1 MDLAIWLLPL
11 VAILAILV
19 GYLGHKITTVRT
31 IGDAETRASRIV
43 EDARRAAADASREVE
58 SKAREAEA
66 KIKAA
71 ELEAKEVALR
81 ARAELEQDT
90 RARQKEIQEIE
101 RRVVH
106 QEEQLSRRIDQLD
119 RREADFDKR
128 DRQSAER
135 ERKMAETEGRL
146 ANALE
151 EHRRKLESVAGLTA
165 EEAKRQL
172 MAQIE
177 VDARREAQLLCM
189 RLEEEAR
196 ETAQLKAKE
205 VLATTIQRLAPDYTV
220 ETAVS
225 IVDLPSDDMKGRIIG
240 REGRNIRALELHT
253 GVDLIVDDTP
263 EAVLISAYDPYRR
276 EIARLALQKL
286 IADGRIH
293 PARIEEVVE
302 KVKKEMEQHLKEEGE
317 KACFEVGVHGLHP
330 ELVKL
335 VGRMK
340 FRTSYGQN
348 CLQHSKEVA
357 WLCGMMAAEI
367 KADVKLAKRM
377 GLLHDIGK
385 ALTHEQEGSHP
396 ELSLQVLT
404 KYNESPAVINAALCG
419 HENVEPE
426 TIEAVLVEAADGIS
440 AARPGARRDVLESYI
455 KRLAKLEEIA
465 LSYKGVEMCYAI
477 QAGRELRI
485 MTKSE
490 QVSDLDAYQLAK
502 DISKRIEAEMQYPGH
517 IKVVVIRETRAV
529 EVARV
534 AMTRPVTV
542 LCVGDVF
549 GESGRRCVQALLPR
563 LRKQHEVDVAV
574 VNVENAAAGFGVTP
588 LIARTFLE
596 QGVDVMTSG
605 NHIWDRKEIIE
616 YIVKENLLLRPANY
630 PSGTPGVGSAT
641 VKAGP
646 HKVAVLNL
654 MGRVFLPNLDCPFRK
669 ADEEVAR
676 LREETPL
683 VVVDMH
689 CEATSESQAMGWYLD
704 GRVSAVVGTHRHV
717 QTADERVLPRARPS
731 SRTSA

>member
-1 MDLAIWLLPL
+1 MD
-11 VAILAILV
+11 V
-19 GYLGHKITTVRT
+19 T
-31 IGDAETRASRIV
+31 IGVVLAAGVAVAFVGGFLLQKWLTDKRIGGATASAERIVADATRDAE
-43 EDARRAAADASREVE
+43 ARL
-58 SKAREAEA
+58 
-66 KIKAA
+66 KAA
-71 ELEAKEVALR
+71 ELEIKESTLKARGEFDGEVRRREREIQQIEQRILAKEEQL
-81 ARAELEQDT
+81 ARKLED
-90 RARQKEIQEIE
+90 IE
-101 RRVVH
+101 RRLT
-106 QEEQLSRRIDQLD
+106 EQASKD
-119 RREADFDKR
+119 RDFV
-128 DRQSAER
+128 AR
-135 ERKMAETEGRL
+135 ERRL
-146 ANALE
+146 A
-151 EHRRKLESVAGLTA
+151 EHENRLAAAVDEQRRKLETIAGLTA

-172 MAQIE
+172 VAQME
-177 VDARREAQLLCM
+177 VEARREAALIGM

-196 ETAQLKAKE
+196 ETAQGKARE

-225 IVDLPSDDMKGRIIG
+225 VVDLPSDDMKGRIIG
-240 REGRNIRALELHT
+240 REGRNIRALEMLT

-276 EIARLALQKL
+276 EIARRALQIL

-302 KVKKEMEQHLKEEGE
+302 KVKKEMEQHLKDEGE

-357 WLCGMMAAEI
+357 WLSGMMAAEI

-404 KYNESPAVINAALCG
+404 KYNESAKVINAALCG

-477 QAGRELRI
+477 QAGRELRV
-485 MTKSE
+485 MTKAE
-490 QVSDLDAYQLAK
+490 VISDFDAHQLAK
-502 DISKRIEAEMQYPGH
+502 DISKRIENEMQYPGH

-529 EVARV
+529 EVA
-534 AMTRPVTV
+534 
-542 LCVGDVF
+542 
-549 GESGRRCVQALLPR
+549 
-563 LRKQHEVDVAV
+563 K
-574 VNVENAAAGFGVTP
+574 
-588 LIARTFLE
+588 
-596 QGVDVMTSG
+596 
-605 NHIWDRKEIIE
+605 
-616 YIVKENLLLRPANY
+616 
-630 PSGTPGVGSAT
+630 
-641 VKAGP
+641 
-646 HKVAVLNL
+646 
-654 MGRVFLPNLDCPFRK
+654 
-669 ADEEVAR
+669 
-676 LREETPL
+676 
-683 VVVDMH
+683 
-689 CEATSESQAMGWYLD
+689 
-704 GRVSAVVGTHRHV
+704 
-717 QTADERVLPRARPS
+717 
-731 SRTSA
+731 

>member
-1 MDLAIWLLPL
+1 LTPSLSAPYTAAMQGIWLIADSIIAVLAL
-11 VAILAILV
+11 VIGFVL
-19 GYLGHKITTVRT
+19 HKWISERKT
-31 IGDAETRASRIV
+31 GDAATQAQRIV
-43 EDARRAAADASREVE
+43 HEAE
-58 SKAREAEA
+58 REAA
-66 KIKAA
+66 NRVKAA
-71 ELEAKEVALR
+71 ELEMKEASLKSRTAFEEETRQREGKIQQIEQRVLSKEEEL
-81 ARAELEQDT
+81 ARKLE
-90 RARQKEIQEIE
+90 
-101 RRVVH
+101 
-106 QEEQLSRRIDQLD
+106 QLD
-119 RREADFDKR
+119 RRLNEALTK
-128 DRQSAER
+128 DRELGSR
-135 ERKMAETEGRL
+135 EKSIGEKESRL
-146 ANALE
+146 AVALDE
-151 EHRRKLESVAGLTA
+151 QRRKLESIASLTA

-172 MAQIE
+172 LAQMEIE
-177 VDARREAQLLCM
+177 AKREAQLMAM

-196 ETAQLKAKE
+196 ETAQVKARE

-225 IVDLPSDDMKGRIIG
+225 VVDLPSDDMKGRIIG

-276 EIARLALQKL
+276 EIARRSLQVL

-302 KVKKEMEQHLKEEGE
+302 KIKKEMDQHLKEEGD
-317 KACFEVGVHGLHP
+317 KACFEIGVHNLHP

-357 WLCGMMAAEI
+357 WLAGMMAAEV

-404 KYNESPAVINAALCG
+404 KYNESAKVINAALCG

-477 QAGRELRI
+477 QAGRELRV
-485 MTKSE
+485 MTKADI
-490 QVSDLDAYQLAK
+490 VSDLDAHQLAK

-517 IKVVVIRETRAV
+517 IKVIVIRETRAV
-529 EVARV
+529 EVA
-534 AMTRPVTV
+534 
-542 LCVGDVF
+542 
-549 GESGRRCVQALLPR
+549 
-563 LRKQHEVDVAV
+563 K
-574 VNVENAAAGFGVTP
+574 
-588 LIARTFLE
+588 
-596 QGVDVMTSG
+596 
-605 NHIWDRKEIIE
+605 
-616 YIVKENLLLRPANY
+616 
-630 PSGTPGVGSAT
+630 
-641 VKAGP
+641 
-646 HKVAVLNL
+646 
-654 MGRVFLPNLDCPFRK
+654 
-669 ADEEVAR
+669 
-676 LREETPL
+676 
-683 VVVDMH
+683 
-689 CEATSESQAMGWYLD
+689 
-704 GRVSAVVGTHRHV
+704 
-717 QTADERVLPRARPS
+717 
-731 SRTSA
+731 

>member
-1 MDLAIWLLPL
+1 MTGILLFDSI
-11 VAILAILV
+11 VAIIALV
-19 GYLGHKITTVRT
+19 VGFFLHKFVTDRRL
-31 IGDAETRASRIV
+31 GDAQQTAQRIV
-43 EDARRAAADASREVE
+43 ETAEQAAEARLKAADLQAKEHE
-58 SKAREAEA
+58 LKAR
-66 KIKAA
+66 
-71 ELEAKEVALR
+71 V
-81 ARAELEQDT
+81 ELEQEV
-90 RARQKEIQEIE
+90 RRREGEIQAVE
-101 RRVVH
+101 RRMLTK
-106 QEEQLSRRIDQLD
+106 EEQVGRKLEELD
-119 RREADFDKR
+119 RRLNEQSSR
-128 DRQSAER
+128 DRSLAAR
-135 ERKMAETEGRL
+135 EKTLGDKEARL
-146 ANALE
+146 EVAIE
-151 EHRRKLESVAGLTA
+151 EQRRKLEVIAGLTA

-172 MAQIE
+172 VSQMEAE
-177 VDARREAQLLCM
+177 ARREAALIGM

-196 ETAQLKAKE
+196 ETAHQKAKE

-263 EAVLISAYDPYRR
+263 EAVIVSAYDPYRR
-276 EIARLALQKL
+276 EIARLALQRL

-293 PARIEEVVE
+293 PARIEEVVA
-302 KVKKEMEQHLKEEGE
+302 KVKTEMEQHLKEEGE

-357 WLCGMMAAEI
+357 WLAGMMAAEV
-367 KADVKLAKRM
+367 KADAKMAKRM

-455 KRLAKLEEIA
+455 RRLAKLEEIA

-477 QAGRELRI
+477 QAGRELRV
-485 MTKSE
+485 MTKADI
-490 QVSDLDAYQLAK
+490 VSDLDAHQLAR

-529 EVARV
+529 EVAR
-534 AMTRPVTV
+534 
-542 LCVGDVF
+542 
-549 GESGRRCVQALLPR
+549 
-563 LRKQHEVDVAV
+563 
-574 VNVENAAAGFGVTP
+574 
-588 LIARTFLE
+588 
-596 QGVDVMTSG
+596 
-605 NHIWDRKEIIE
+605 
-616 YIVKENLLLRPANY
+616 
-630 PSGTPGVGSAT
+630 
-641 VKAGP
+641 
-646 HKVAVLNL
+646 
-654 MGRVFLPNLDCPFRK
+654 
-669 ADEEVAR
+669 
-676 LREETPL
+676 
-683 VVVDMH
+683 
-689 CEATSESQAMGWYLD
+689 
-704 GRVSAVVGTHRHV
+704 
-717 QTADERVLPRARPS
+717 
-731 SRTSA
+731 

>member
-1 MDLAIWLLPL
+1 MQGIWLIADSIIAVLAL
-11 VAILAILV
+11 VLGFIL
-19 GYLGHKITTVRT
+19 HKWISERK
-31 IGDAETRASRIV
+31 IGDAASQAERIV
-43 EDARRAAADASREVE
+43 HEAE
-58 SKAREAEA
+58 REAA
-66 KIKAA
+66 NRVKTA
-71 ELEAKEVALR
+71 ELEVKEAALK
-81 ARAELEQDT
+81 ARSTFEDETRQREGKIQQIEQRVLSKEEEL
-90 RARQKEIQEIE
+90 ARKLDQLE
-101 RRVVH
+101 RRLNESV
-106 QEEQLSRRIDQLD
+106 S
-119 RREADFDKR
+119 K
-128 DRQSAER
+128 ER
-135 ERKMAETEGRL
+135 ELTGREKTMGEKESRL
-146 ANALE
+146 ASALDE
-151 EHRRKLESVAGLTA
+151 QRRKLESIASLTA

-172 MAQIE
+172 LTQME
-177 VDARREAQLLCM
+177 VEARREAQLMAM

-196 ETAQLKAKE
+196 ETAQVKARE

-225 IVDLPSDDMKGRIIG
+225 VVDLPSDDMKGRIIG

-276 EIARLALQKL
+276 EIARRSLQVL

-302 KVKKEMEQHLKEEGE
+302 KIKKEMDQHLKEEGD
-317 KACFEVGVHGLHP
+317 KACFEVGVHNLHP

-357 WLCGMMAAEI
+357 WLAGMMAAEV

-404 KYNESPAVINAALCG
+404 KYNESAKVINAALCG

-477 QAGRELRI
+477 QAGRELRV
-485 MTKSE
+485 MTKADI
-490 QVSDLDAYQLAK
+490 VSDLDAHQLAK

-517 IKVVVIRETRAV
+517 IKVIVIRETRAV
-529 EVARV
+529 EVA
-534 AMTRPVTV
+534 
-542 LCVGDVF
+542 
-549 GESGRRCVQALLPR
+549 
-563 LRKQHEVDVAV
+563 K
-574 VNVENAAAGFGVTP
+574 
-588 LIARTFLE
+588 
-596 QGVDVMTSG
+596 
-605 NHIWDRKEIIE
+605 
-616 YIVKENLLLRPANY
+616 
-630 PSGTPGVGSAT
+630 
-641 VKAGP
+641 
-646 HKVAVLNL
+646 
-654 MGRVFLPNLDCPFRK
+654 
-669 ADEEVAR
+669 
-676 LREETPL
+676 
-683 VVVDMH
+683 
-689 CEATSESQAMGWYLD
+689 
-704 GRVSAVVGTHRHV
+704 
-717 QTADERVLPRARPS
+717 
-731 SRTSA
+731 

>member
-1 MDLAIWLLPL
+1 MDLVIWLLPL
-11 VAILAILV
+11 VAILAFLV
-19 GYLGHKITTVRT
+19 GYLGHKIATVRT
-31 IGDAETRASRIV
+31 IGDAETQAKRILD
-43 EDARRAAADASREVE
+43 ETRRSVADAAREVE
-58 SKAREAEA
+58 AKAREAEA
-66 KIKAA
+66 KIRTA
-71 ELEAKEVALR
+71 ELETKEAALR
-81 ARAELEQDT
+81 ARADLEQET
-90 RARQKEIQEIE
+90 RTRQREIQDVE
-101 RRVVH
+101 RRVAQ
-106 QEEQLSRRIDQLD
+106 QEEQLARRLDQLD
-119 RREADFDKR
+119 RRESE
-128 DRQSAER
+128 QQQR
-135 ERKMAETEGRL
+135 ERQYTDRERRMAETEGRL

-151 EHRRKLESVAGLTA
+151 EHRRKLESIAGLTA

-177 VDARREAQLLCM
+177 VESRREAQLLGM

-196 ETAQLKAKE
+196 ETAHVKAKE

-240 REGRNIRALELHT
+240 REGRNIRALEFHT

-302 KVKKEMEQHLKEEGE
+302 KVKKDMEQHLKEEGE

-357 WLCGMMAAEI
+357 WLAGMMAAEI

-404 KYNESPAVINAALCG
+404 KYNESPQVINAALCG

-426 TIEAVLVEAADGIS
+426 TIEAVLTEAADGIS

-485 MTKSE
+485 MTKAD
-490 QVSDLDAYQLAK
+490 QISDLDAHQLAK

-529 EVARV
+529 EVAR
-534 AMTRPVTV
+534 
-542 LCVGDVF
+542 
-549 GESGRRCVQALLPR
+549 
-563 LRKQHEVDVAV
+563 
-574 VNVENAAAGFGVTP
+574 
-588 LIARTFLE
+588 
-596 QGVDVMTSG
+596 
-605 NHIWDRKEIIE
+605 
-616 YIVKENLLLRPANY
+616 
-630 PSGTPGVGSAT
+630 
-641 VKAGP
+641 
-646 HKVAVLNL
+646 
-654 MGRVFLPNLDCPFRK
+654 
-669 ADEEVAR
+669 
-676 LREETPL
+676 
-683 VVVDMH
+683 
-689 CEATSESQAMGWYLD
+689 
-704 GRVSAVVGTHRHV
+704 
-717 QTADERVLPRARPS
+717 
-731 SRTSA
+731 